1 MHPHEPEPEPG
12 GIKYRPPGW
21 RIPQHEKAGW
31 ITTIQLNQDGYCASE
46 ALESQRHTRRKS
58 NKVPVPMRRRRV
70 TPRRLW
76 SVLCAVGAFIS
87 FARVG
92 TLLLE
97 SWSAV
102 KAERNADQR
111 LIDLCMS
118 PHAPTES
125 AHMRGACLKA
135 QRDRASPLLFKAILR
150 SVSTA
155 WNEFAELVGSPFK
168 LGLVVLFLLS
178 GLVMPLMPAVRLA
191 QDAASMVA
199 GEALG
204 LDLDPEDNHD
214 HVVVVRGGAPPALTS
229 AASRLRLPFLRK
241 PAQAEARIREL
252 TEMEGGSL
260 HED

>member
-1 MHPHEPEPEPG
+1 MYPHEPEPEPG

-21 RIPQHEKAGW
+21 RIPEHEKSGW
-31 ITTIQLNQDGYCASE
+31 MTTIQLNQDGYCASE
-46 ALESQRHTRRKS
+46 ALESERQTPRKR
-58 NKVPVPMRRRRV
+58 NKLAVAMRRRNV

-76 SVLCAVGAFIS
+76 SVLCAIGAFIS
-87 FARVG
+87 FARIG

-102 KAERNADQR
+102 NAERNADQR
-111 LIDLCMS
+111 LIELCMS
-118 PHAPTES
+118 RDAPTES

-168 LGLVVLFLLS
+168 LGLVILFLLS

-199 GEALG
+199 SEALG
-204 LDLDPEDNHD
+204 IDLESEDNHD
-214 HVVVVRGGAPPALTS
+214 HVVVVRGGAPTMTS
-229 AASRLRLPFLRK
+229 GTARLRLPFLRK
-241 PAQAEARIREL
+241 PAQARARIQEL
-252 TEMEGGSL
+252 TEMERGAL